1 MNNNLL
7 FTMLAASTMMLAT
20 GCSSSDDTVATQ
32 ESNLATVSFSVQ
44 ADAVVGT
51 RAISDGTGADE
62 LIYRVFDKEGH
73 VISASL
79 AKKTVY
85 LAKGQTYK
93 VAFWAQDAN
102 CTAYTVDDNM
112 GVTVNYAG
120 VNNDETRDAFFKTV
134 DVTVTGDMSVDV
146 TLKRPFAQINVGCTT
161 DDWNAAQA
169 SNINVKTS
177 AVTIKDAATK
187 LNVIDGTVSGNQD
200 VTYAA
205 ANIPT
210 ETLKVDADGDGT
222 KEEYKYLSMCY
233 ILPNETTTGA
243 AKTTAG
249 TTFGN
254 DITLSDGL
262 QAIPVQ
268 RNYRTN
274 IVGKILSGE
283 VSFNVKVDPIYDG
296 DHNYQPWDGRTLT
309 EPTTSADGK
318 TYEVN
323 TPAELA
329 WVFNN
334 GYNPA
339 TYYGNNFKKSVS
351 VNKDLNMGGHA
362 LYRVWIA
369 ADNLELNGNGHTVS
383 NFKLTK
389 EGSGVAYSYG
399 LFRGDAL
406 EHGITVKNITFN
418 NVGIDNNG
426 ESYGNGY
433 AGVLFGDIQNGK
445 TVNVSNV
452 HVTNSHIKGIRSVG
466 SLVGFVSDGSTL
478 NIDNCSSEGNTLT
491 NYSVTNKS
499 GYVGGLVGRSVG
511 TVNIT
516 KSTVKNTTI
525 TAFYATRRGA
535 TCIDEIVGD
544 RTGGTSQANVS
555 VDNATVTNST
565 GTAAGNTVTKTEIE

>member
-1 MNNNLL
+1 MNKHFL
-7 FTMLAASTMMLAT
+7 FTMLAASTMVLAT
-20 GCSSSDDTVATQ
+20 GCSSSDDTAVTP
-32 ESNLATVSFSVQ
+32 ENNSLAAVSFSVQ
-44 ADAVVGT
+44 ADAVAGT
-51 RAISDGTGADE
+51 RAISDGSGADE
-62 LIYRVFDKEGH
+62 LI
-73 VISASL
+73 
-79 AKKTVY
+79 KKTETGLTDLLTGHKVTLY

-112 GVTVNYAG
+112 GVTVSYDNAA
-120 VNNDETRDAFFKTV
+120 NNDETRDAFFKTV
-134 DVTVTGDMSVDV
+134 DVTVNGDMSVDV
-146 TLKRPFAQINVGCTT
+146 TLKRPFAQINVGCTD

-169 SNINVKTS
+169 SGINVQTS
-177 AVTIKDAATK
+177 SVTVKDAATQ
-187 LNVIDGTVSGNQD
+187 LNVIDGTVSGSQD
-200 VTYAA
+200 VTYTA

-222 KEEYKYLSMCY
+222 KEDYKYLSMC
-233 ILPNETTTGA
+233 
-243 AKTTAG
+243 
-249 TTFGN
+249 GN

-418 NVGIDNNG
+418 NVSIDNND
-426 ESYGNGY
+426 ESNGFGY

-452 HVTNSHIKGIRSVG
+452 HVTNSHIKGICSVG
-466 SLVGFVSDGSTL
+466 SLVGFVSGGSIL

-565 GTAAGNTVTKTEIE
+565 GTAAGNTVTKREIE

>member
-1 MNNNLL
+1 M
-7 FTMLAASTMMLAT
+7 
-20 GCSSSDDTVATQ
+20 
-32 ESNLATVSFSVQ
+32 
-44 ADAVVGT
+44 
-51 RAISDGTGADE
+51 
-62 LIYRVFDKEGH
+62 
-73 VISASL
+73 
-79 AKKTVY
+79 
-85 LAKGQTYK
+85 
-93 VAFWAQDAN
+93 
-102 CTAYTVDDNM
+102 
-112 GVTVNYAG
+112 
-120 VNNDETRDAFFKTV
+120 
-134 DVTVTGDMSVDV
+134 
-146 TLKRPFAQINVGCTT
+146 
-161 DDWNAAQA
+161 
-169 SNINVKTS
+169 
-177 AVTIKDAATK
+177 
-187 LNVIDGTVSGNQD
+187 
-200 VTYAA
+200 
-205 ANIPT
+205 
-210 ETLKVDADGDGT
+210 
-222 KEEYKYLSMCY
+222 
-233 ILPNETTTGA
+233 
-243 AKTTAG
+243 
-249 TTFGN
+249 
-254 DITLSDGL
+254 
-262 QAIPVQ
+262 Q

-406 EHGITVKNITFN
+406 EHGITV
-418 NVGIDNNG
+418 
-426 ESYGNGY
+426 
-433 AGVLFGDIQNGK
+433 FGDIQNGK

-565 GTAAGNTVTKTEIE
+565 GTAAGNTVTKREIE

>member
-79 AKKTVY
+79 AKKTETGLTDLLTGHKVTLY

-93 VAFWAQDAN
+93 VAFWAQ
-102 CTAYTVDDNM
+102 
-112 GVTVNYAG
+112 
-120 VNNDETRDAFFKTV
+120 TV

-249 TTFGN
+249 TTFTFHPQTGN

-283 VSFNVKVDPIYDG
+283 V
-296 DHNYQPWDGRTLT
+296 RT
-309 EPTTSADGK
+309 
-318 TYEVN
+318 V
-323 TPAELA
+323 
-329 WVFNN
+329 
-334 GYNPA
+334 
-339 TYYGNNFKKSVS
+339 
-351 VNKDLNMGGHA
+351 
-362 LYRVWIA
+362 
-369 ADNLELNGNGHTVS
+369 
-383 NFKLTK
+383 
-389 EGSGVAYSYG
+389 
-399 LFRGDAL
+399 
-406 EHGITVKNITFN
+406 
-418 NVGIDNNG
+418 
-426 ESYGNGY
+426 
-433 AGVLFGDIQNGK
+433 
-445 TVNVSNV
+445 
-452 HVTNSHIKGIRSVG
+452 
-466 SLVGFVSDGSTL
+466 
-478 NIDNCSSEGNTLT
+478 
-491 NYSVTNKS
+491 
-499 GYVGGLVGRSVG
+499 
-511 TVNIT
+511 
-516 KSTVKNTTI
+516 TTI
-525 TAFYATRRGA
+525 
-535 TCIDEIVGD
+535 I
-544 RTGGTSQANVS
+544 SP
-555 VDNATVTNST
+555 
-565 GTAAGNTVTKTEIE
+565 GTAAP